1 MEIVITGSVEEIA
14 ALVLAV
20 QERRAETVDEIDA
33 RLGFKALTRPRP
45 KHDTDQGA

>member
-1 MEIVITGSVEEIA
+1 MVEIIIKDSVEEIA

-20 QERRAETVDEIDA
+20 QARHAETIDEIDT
-33 RLGFKALTRPRP
+33 RLGVKALSRP